1 MQSGEAVVN
10 NVVNNVVIFSS
21 GAVNNLQWIS
31 YDGLIVK
38 IHIIIMTYS
47 LQVIHCTT
55 REIHDIIHDIIH
67 DMIPAYHEVIHDS
80 FHRWVF
86 TSFSHPLSEGFPPTA
101 FIVITR
107 FPRPL
112 SEVFHRLP
120 LLHRTLYA
128 PMDPTDHWGIV
139 CPMGC
144 FMWFCRTRCACTYC
158 WTWRRALWLS
168 LVAL

>member
-1 MQSGEAVVN
+1 MQSVKTVVN
-10 NVVNNVVIFSS
+10 TVVNNVVICSS
-21 GAVNNLQWIS
+21 GAVNNLQWIIHN
-31 YDGLIVK
+31 GFIVK
-38 IHIIIMTYS
+38 KHIMMMKYS
-47 LQVIHCTT
+47 LQVINCTT
-55 REIHDIIHDIIH
+55 RKNHDISTLFTTLFTTVFTDCI
-67 DMIPAYHEVIHDS
+67 
-80 FHRWVF
+80 RVF
-86 TSFSHPLSEGFPPTA
+86 TSFPHPFSEGFPPTA
-101 FIVITR
+101 FIVFTR
-107 FPRPL
+107 FSRPL
-112 SEVFHRLP
+112 SEGFHRLP